1 MVLYNDCK
9 RETEIFVNIKNKVR
23 RMGMKSNLNDLEMAK
38 KRDHKIM
45 ITDEAINK
53 VPRIQYRD
61 IPECEYDNLWELAKN
76 VLTISFEI

>member
-1 MVLYNDCK
+1 
-9 RETEIFVNIKNKVR
+9 
-23 RMGMKSNLNDLEMAK
+23 MKSNLNDLEMAK

-61 IPECEYDNLWELAKN
+61 IPECEYDNLWELVKN